1 MEAQDHPD
9 YTAKP
14 LLLPS
19 SGAGGWFTESPLWTR
34 YAPGAPPRSICNG
47 KRSSG
52 LKTPTTTMWTFPKAM
67 DIKQRLLK
75 G

>member
-1 MEAQDHPD
+1 
-9 YTAKP
+9 
-14 LLLPS
+14 
-19 SGAGGWFTESPLWTR
+19 
-34 YAPGAPPRSICNG
+34 
-47 KRSSG
+47 